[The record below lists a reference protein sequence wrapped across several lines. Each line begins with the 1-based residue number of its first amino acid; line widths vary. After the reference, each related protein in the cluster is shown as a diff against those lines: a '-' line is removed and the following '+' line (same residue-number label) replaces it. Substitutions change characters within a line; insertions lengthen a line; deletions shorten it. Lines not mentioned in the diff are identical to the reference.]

1 MSVHTKPK
9 CIQHLEETVVD
20 IIETNEFNTLLNVSK
35 THFTQTNGN
44 HIILVDGVQSIVDML
59 FNLPQDI
66 SHDELN
72 EIATTILFYPLDFTE
87 DKILNELTKRIPS
100 SPSRS
105 LEIISI
111 WITAC
116 GSEFSVKSL
125 QIFQELLQIASNNGA
140 QTDDVDKVKTILENV
155 KSTEDEMTFS
165 EMFEPVAV
173 KVDGF
178 AGIPRW
184 MMGND
189 AGVNILNKNYGEIPH
204 ELKVCEME
212 FLQKLLPK
220 DIMIYSFEQTR
231 KVSNVSIYL
240 KWSSLISQW
249 VAYGIINQKTEQI
262 RQIALSNFLSVAV
275 GCLENYNFNSFVAI
289 LNEVPTTDIDLLHDL
304 VTLQSKLIFTDYST
318 RFPSPSTPYLKHY
331 LKEIITILGEI
342 AFVDDNEQQVPSDDD
357 LEQMIDVTKAYQIG
371 KIINSIRKVT
381 TTPPTSTNKQM
392 HDFFMKTIR
401 TLPLS
406 NSDLLNMSLE
416 AEPTE

>member
-44 HIILVDGVQSIVDML
+44 HIILVDSVQSIVDML

-72 EIATTILFYPLDFTE
+72 EIATTIL
-87 DKILNELTKRIPS
+87 IPS

-140 QTDDVDKVKTILENV
+140 QTDDVDKVKTILENI

-204 ELKVCEME
+204 ELK
-212 FLQKLLPK
+212 
-220 DIMIYSFEQTR
+220 
-231 KVSNVSIYL
+231 
-240 KWSSLISQW
+240 
-249 VAYGIINQKTEQI
+249 
-262 RQIALSNFLSVAV
+262 
-275 GCLENYNFNSFVAI
+275 NYNFNSFVAI
-289 LNEVPTTDIDLLHDL
+289 LNGILHYSVRRLKKTWKEVPTTDIDLLHDL